1 MKKLYRSEDNKV
13 IFGILGGVGE
23 YYDVDPAMI
32 RLGYVILMFITGVF
46 PLAVAYF
53 IAALIVPKK
62 PNKKTNEK

>member
-23 YYDVDPAMI
+23 YYDVDPVMI
-32 RLGYVILMFITGVF
+32 RLGYVILMFITGIF
-46 PLAVAYF
+46 PLAIAYF

-62 PNKKTNEK
+62 PTKKNNEK